1 MSMLQWYAGKTTRQ
15 IIEKE
20 GLQPNHI
27 RWIIGAAGGPK
38 WLLLSKLDQ
47 ALFGEWL
54 KDVQHPVHLT
64 GGSIAS
70 WRLAAACQKD
80 PAAATR
86 RLQQHYI
93 HQYYDEK
100 PSPAKVSQV
109 SRGIVEKMLGENGT
123 EELLSHPFF
132 RHNVISVRS
141 RHLLGTDKKPFLA
154 PMLGVAAS
162 ANVLHPLTMSAFFER
177 FIFHHPDSDFPLKF
191 ANRIPT
197 RKIPLTKENV
207 LKALLSSGSIPLV
220 LKGVRDIPGASKGTY
235 HDGGITDYHMECD
248 FETED
253 GIVLYPHFM
262 ERIIPGWFDKFL
274 PCRKPR
280 KENLHNMLLLAPSP
294 EFVAKLPNQKI
305 TDRDDFYA
313 YEQDERI
320 RIWEDVAAAG
330 QALADEFVDSVTK
343 QNVAENLK
351 PLEDLGR

>member
-1 MSMLQWYAGKTTRQ
+1 MSMLHWYAGETTRK

-47 ALFGEWL
+47 ALFGDWL
-54 KDVQHPVHLT
+54 KDIQHPLHMT
-64 GGSIAS
+64 GGSIAA
-70 WRLAAACQKD
+70 WRMAAACLKD

-100 PSPAKVSQV
+100 PSAAEISQV
-109 SRGIVEKMLGENGT
+109 SRKILEQMLGDTGV
-123 EELLSHPFF
+123 EELLAHPHF
-132 RHNVISVRS
+132 RHNIISVRS

-154 PMLGVAAS
+154 PMLGVAAT
-162 ANVLHPLTMSAFFER
+162 ANALHPFTMGAFFER
-177 FIFHHPDSDFPLKF
+177 FIFHHPESIFPMEF
-191 ANRIPT
+191 VNRITT
-197 RKIPLTKENV
+197 RKIALTKENV
-207 LKALLSSGSIPLV
+207 LNVLQSSGAIPLV
-220 LKGVRDIPGASKGTY
+220 LKGVRDIADAPKGTY
-235 HDGGITDYHMECD
+235 HDGGITDYHMEGEFD
-248 FETED
+248 SED

-274 PCRKPR
+274 PWRKPR
-280 KENLHNMLLLAPSP
+280 KANLHNMLLLAPSP
-294 EFVAKLPNQKI
+294 EFVAKLPNKKI
-305 TDRDDFYA
+305 TDRNDFYI

-330 QALADEFVDSVTK
+330 EALADEFMDGITK
-343 QNVAENLK
+343 QNVAEKLK
-351 PLEDLGR
+351 PLEELGR

>member
-1 MSMLQWYAGKTTRQ
+1 MSMLHWYAGKTARK

-20 GLQPNHI
+20 GLKPSLI

-47 ALFGEWL
+47 ALFGEWM

-100 PSPAKVSQV
+100 PSAAEV
-109 SRGIVEKMLGENGT
+109 SRVSRNIVKQMLGENGID
-123 EELLSHPFF
+123 ELISHPFL

-141 RHLLGTDKKPFLA
+141 RHLLGVDKKPILA
-154 PMLGVAAS
+154 PMLGMAAT
-162 ANVLHPLTMSAFFER
+162 ANALHPFTMGAFFER
-177 FIFHHPDSDFPLKF
+177 IIFHHPESVFPLEF
-191 ANRIPT
+191 ANQIST
-197 RKIPLTKENV
+197 RKITLSRDNA

-220 LKGVRDIPGASKGTY
+220 LKGVRDIDSAPKGTY
-235 HDGGITDYHMECD
+235 HDGGITDYHMEGD
-248 FETED
+248 FEAEN

-274 PCRKPR
+274 PWRKPR
-280 KENLHNMLLLAPSP
+280 KENLHNLLLLAPSSD
-294 EFVAKLPNQKI
+294 FVAKLPNQKI
-305 TDRDDFYA
+305 TDRNDFYA

-320 RIWEDVAAAG
+320 RIWEDVATSG
-330 QALADEFVDSVTK
+330 QALADEFMEAVEK
-343 QNVAENLK
+343 QGVAEKLK
-351 PLEDLGR
+351 ALEDLGR